1 MTRRNSRQLEMTEP
15 TSLKT
20 AIAWARAELTAA
32 GISSPRADAEI
43 LAAHLLKIPRGELA
57 AALISGHGPKLN
69 YDAYRQLVRERA
81 QRAPLQHLTGIAP
94 FRSLELAVG
103 PGVFIPR
110 PENETVAQVAI
121 DAVNAVLSGRGETLG
136 GCGASPS
143 SEQVIAVDLCT
154 GSGAIALALVAE
166 TRAAAVYAVE
176 LSELTFAGAEQDHNL
191 LNARYGPEV
200 ASRLLLRRADATDPT
215 TLAELDGQVDVVVT
229 NPPYIPP
236 DSVPVD
242 TEVREHDP
250 QIALYGRG
258 ADGLEIPGAVLN
270 RAQALLRP
278 GGVVIMEH
286 AEVQAAALRHLAAAT
301 GGWEEIQTLPDLA
314 GRARMLYA
322 KCSDS
327 VGKVEE

>member
-1 MTRRNSRQLEMTEP
+1 MTEP

-20 AIAWARAELTAA
+20 AIEWARAELTAA
-32 GISSPRADAEI
+32 GIGSPRADAEI
-43 LAAHLLKIPRGELA
+43 LAAHLLKVSRGELA
-57 AALISGHGPKLN
+57 AALITGRGPKLD
-69 YDAYRQLVRERA
+69 YDAYRELVRERA
-81 QRAPLQHLTGIAP
+81 RRVPLQHLTGTAP
-94 FRSLELAVG
+94 FRNLELAVG

-110 PENETVAQVAI
+110 PETETVAQVAI
-121 DAVNAVLSGRGETLG
+121 DAVNAALSGSGEALG
-136 GCGASPS
+136 VRDASQLR
-143 SEQVIAVDLCT
+143 ERVIAVDLCT

-176 LSELTFAGAEQDHNL
+176 LSELAFAWAEQNHNL
-191 LNARYGPEV
+191 LNARYGSET
-200 ASRLLLRRADATDPT
+200 AARLHLRHADATDPA
-215 TLAELDGQVDVVVT
+215 TLSELDGQVDVVVT

-258 ADGLEIPGAVLN
+258 ADGLEVPGAVLN

-286 AEVQAAALRHLAAAT
+286 AEVQAAALRRLAVAT
-301 GGWEEIQTLPDLA
+301 GGWEEIQTLPDLT

-322 KCSDS
+322 KCVDS
-327 VGKVEE
+327 SGKVGE